1 MSEQKLHCVGR
12 DGGTDGGREGNERG
26 RQWGGRQRRR
36 DRERQSPWSSAF
48 WVPYIIPPAA
58 HINYMEV
65 AFSDFSSTQWIIPLL
80 CPATHTLTP
89 SKRCFTC
96 FCFQLKGFGSV
107 YDTDYMTVYVSFTQ
121 ISQLKGYLTKTQLCL
136 KVDSSTFNVCFT
148 PSVRGFSFILIIF
161 MQCKIYQCFLFLL
174 IFSNTSKQ
182 PFQFYRPSV
191 CIHQDQSQSPAQNY
205 VSQNN
210 YMTGKIIHSR
220 IRTSKNIRY
229 SIKYEIKIKI
239 ECYLI
244 KKGCL
249 SSLIWSRNLLD
260 PSSVLPGSLPQLGVE
275 TPCSDPCHLG

>member
-1 MSEQKLHCVGR
+1 MRGGDNGEVGS
-12 DGGTDGGREGNERG
+12 GGETE
-26 RQWGGRQRRR
+26 R
-36 DRERQSPWSSAF
+36 DRVHGAVHSGYPILSLQQHTSIIWRWPSLISP
-48 WVPYIIPPAA
+48 PPSGLF
-58 HINYMEV
+58 HR
-65 AFSDFSSTQWIIPLL
+65 L

-96 FCFQLKGFGSV
+96 YCFQLKGFGSV

-136 KVDSSTFNVCFT
+136 KVDISTFNVCF
-148 PSVRGFSFILIIF
+148 PPAVRGFPFILIIF
-161 MQCKIYQCFLFLL
+161 MYCKIYQCFLFLF

-182 PFQFYRPSV
+182 PFHFYRPSV
-191 CIHQDQSQSPAQNY
+191 CIHQDQSQSPAQNS

-210 YMTGKIIHSR
+210 YMTDKITHSG

-229 SIKYEIKIKI
+229 SVKYEIKIKI

-260 PSSVLPGSLPQLGVE
+260 PSTVLPGSLPQLGVE

>member
-1 MSEQKLHCVGR
+1 M
-12 DGGTDGGREGNERG
+12 
-26 RQWGGRQRRR
+26 
-36 DRERQSPWSSAF
+36 
-48 WVPYIIPPAA
+48 Y
-58 HINYMEV
+58 
-65 AFSDFSSTQWIIPLL
+65 
-80 CPATHTLTP
+80 
-89 SKRCFTC
+89 
-96 FCFQLKGFGSV
+96 
-107 YDTDYMTVYVSFTQ
+107 
-121 ISQLKGYLTKTQLCL
+121 
-136 KVDSSTFNVCFT
+136 
-148 PSVRGFSFILIIF
+148 
-161 MQCKIYQCFLFLL
+161 CKMYQCFLFLL

-210 YMTGKIIHSR
+210 YMTDEITHSW

-229 SIKYEIKIKI
+229 SVKYEIKIKI

-275 TPCSDPCHLG
+275 TPCSDPCHLGWSLSPVSDLACSSGSQRRVLVHHVTAVAVCVARLKGPYRSALRSCILYEGDIVKEASRIKNRVEGEFQKICWTPWKIP